1 MRKIIFSTHFF
12 CTHSSH
18 LHKKIES
25 NLPFLSVRGII
36 AQPITA
42 DITIKKRL
50 AYRKDNPTDYA
61 LKRREQH

>member
-12 CTHSSH
+12 LHSQ
-18 LHKKIES
+18 LTFAQKKIES

-50 AYRKDNPTDYA
+50 AYRKGNPTD
-61 LKRREQH
+61 

>member
-42 DITIKKRL
+42 DITIKNGWLTVKTTQPL
-50 AYRKDNPTDYA
+50 DAC
-61 LKRREQH
+61 KRRDR